1 MTASDEKILVWLPS
15 PMGDAILSTPAL
27 RALRKGRCDCHITFL
42 ANRTVGDILSPCAF
56 NDAWIDSEGD
66 NVISLGLKLRKRR
79 FDTVILFKNSFSA
92 GLGAFLCGAS
102 KRTGYARDG
111 RGLFLTQKLKPLV
124 GADGRYKPV
133 SMIDYYLEITGA
145 LGCIADGRGTE
156 LVVDE
161 ADVLSLSGKLPAVIS
176 SDAPLVILVP
186 GGGFGPSKFW
196 LAERFARIAD
206 RLVETYNAMVAISV
220 APNKIE
226 EAIASEIC
234 ASSNNTLINLAENPL
249 SLGELKALFADAG
262 LVIANDTGPRHIAA
276 ALGRNTITLF
286 GPNNPEWTR
295 TDYENEIQI
304 SSHAPCAPCDKPTC
318 KQPQH
323 YCMENI
329 TVEMVWAAIEKNL
342 GNQNR

>member
-1 MTASDEKILVWLPS
+1 MTASEEKILVWLPS
-15 PMGDAILSTPAL
+15 PMGDAILSAPAL
-27 RALRKGRCDCHITFL
+27 RALRKGRGDCHITFL
-42 ANRTVGDILSPCAF
+42 ANRTVREILSPCAF
-56 NDAWIDSEGD
+56 NDAWIDSESA
-66 NVISLGLKLRKRR
+66 NVILLGLKLRKHR
-79 FDTVILFKNSFSA
+79 FDTAVLFKNSFSA

-133 SMIDYYLEITGA
+133 SMIDYYLEITSA
-145 LGCIADGRGTE
+145 LGCTAAGRGAE
-156 LVVDE
+156 LAVDE
-161 ADVLSLSGKLPAVIS
+161 ADVLSLSSKLPAVVS

-196 LAERFARIAD
+196 PAERFAQIAD
-206 RLVETYNAMVAISV
+206 RLSETYKAVVVVSV
-220 APNKIE
+220 APNNIE
-226 EAIASEIC
+226 QAIASEIC
-234 ASSNNTLINLAENPL
+234 ASSENSLINLAESPL
-249 SLGELKALFADAG
+249 SLGELKAMFAGAS
-262 LVIANDTGPRHIAA
+262 LVITNDTGPRHIAT

-295 TDYENEIQI
+295 TDYANEIQLA
-304 SSHAPCAPCDKPTC
+304 SHVPCAPCDKPTC

-329 TVEMVWAAIEKNL
+329 TVEMVWAAVEKTL
-342 GNQNR
+342 GSLNR

>member
-15 PMGDAILSTPAL
+15 PMGDAILSAPAL
-27 RALRKGRCDCHITFL
+27 RALRKGRGDSHITLL
-42 ANRTVGDILSPCAF
+42 ANRTVRDILSPCAF
-56 NDAWIDSEGD
+56 NDAWIDSEVA
-66 NVISLGLKLRKRR
+66 NIVSLGLKLRKQR
-79 FDTVILFKNSFSA
+79 FDTVVLFKNSFSA

-124 GADGRYKPV
+124 GGDGRYKPV
-133 SMIDYYLEITGA
+133 SMIDYYLEIVGV
-145 LGCIADGRGTE
+145 LGCSADGRYTE
-156 LVVDE
+156 LAVAE

-196 LAERFARIAD
+196 PAERFARIAD
-206 RLVETYNAMVAISV
+206 RLVETYNAVVAISV

-226 EAIASEIC
+226 ETIASGIC
-234 ASSNNTLINLAENPL
+234 ASSETKLINLARNPL
-249 SLGELKALFADAG
+249 SLGELKALFADAS
-262 LVIANDTGPRHIAA
+262 LVITNDTGPRHIAA

-295 TDYENEIQI
+295 ADYANEIQL
-304 SSHAPCAPCDKPTC
+304 SSHVPCAPCDKPTC

-323 YCMENI
+323 LCMENI
-329 TVEMVWAAIEKNL
+329 TVEMVWAAVEKIL
-342 GNQNR
+342 GNQDR